1 MTESRRWRWAVLVVI
16 AGIATILT
24 SQMLGRAVRH
34 AFEENQCSGVRL
46 GWTMLQL
53 ELGQPAATLA
63 AGNDAKQVSCVLSA
77 LRHELLADFHLL
89 LSYSLLTFAIFGFLA
104 DSFDRRRGWLIAAG
118 AALSTA
124 MLLGDAIENHTIH
137 HVLRLA
143 EPDTRA
149 PFGGASEAALP
160 AVFTPTLAKWGALA
174 VSALVIG
181 LAYVLRWKLRGVPV
195 ALLGAAVAFFFFRG
209 LSQGHPPSLAQ
220 GMQILAVFWLTIL
233 IHAVVVLIGALRHR
247 RPA

>member
-1 MTESRRWRWAVLVVI
+1 
-16 AGIATILT
+16 
-24 SQMLGRAVRH
+24 
-34 AFEENQCSGVRL
+34 
-46 GWTMLQL
+46 
-53 ELGQPAATLA
+53 LGQPAQTLA

-104 DSFDRRRGWLIAAG
+104 ASFERPPGWLLPAG
-118 AALSTA
+118 AALSMA
-124 MLLGDAIENHTIH
+124 MLLGDGLENHTIH
-137 HVLRLA
+137 HLLRLA

-149 PFGGASEAALP
+149 TFGGAFEAALP

-174 VSALVIG
+174 VAALVIG
-181 LAYVLRWKLRGVPV
+181 ITYVLRWKLRGLPAV
-195 ALLGAAVAFFFFRG
+195 LLGAAVAFFFFRG

-233 IHAVVVLIGALRHR
+233 VHAVVVLVGVLRRR